1 VTVAFNKYAQP
12 GGTILSYGAVAD
24 EPEFTPLGRIVK
36 SWDEIPSPMADV
48 FETTRT
54 DQPDRGKEYG
64 VGDDDP
70 GKLVCTLGQ
79 DDTVLATLMGMRKQM
94 KAWQIQFSSTATI
107 TFNGMILG
115 IKPSVK
121 DKDENT
127 WQMTIQP
134 SGTPAYAAPSGAA
147 KKGGGANAASLSATP
162 KAEVPPALTPPAA
175 AAGTSDA

>member
-1 VTVAFNKYAQP
+1 MTVAFNQYAQP
-12 GGTILSYGAVAD
+12 GGTILSYGTVAD
-24 EPEFTPLGRIVK
+24 APTYTALGRIIK

-54 DQPDRGKEYG
+54 DQPGRGKEFG

-79 DDTVLATLMGMRKQM
+79 DDTELATLFGIRKQM
-94 KAWQIQFSSTATI
+94 KAWKVEFSTGATI
-107 TFNGMILG
+107 VFNGMITG

-134 SGTPAYAAPSGAA
+134 SGVPVFAAPDGRVIGRA
-147 KKGGGANAASLSATP
+147 
-162 KAEVPPALTPPAA
+162 PAA
-175 AAGTSDA
+175 AAGKPPLPAAPTDSATAPPADKASGAA